1 MQGEGRVLLQ
11 RERERGW
18 IFPFKAIN
26 SCQCEGSELSWA
38 GRDRQGDNE
47 RGERE
52 ANNSP
57 AAGQLTRPLCRP
69 SCNAAPLLYCL
80 TVHSKV
86 CSESDLITKV
96 NITSLTTARRIIY
109 NYIHLQVIQI
119 QDV

>member
-26 SCQCEGSELSWA
+26 SCQCEGSELSWT

-69 SCNAAPLLYCL
+69 SCNAAPLPSWL

-96 NITSLTTARRIIY
+96 TSSTVGPQLGSSF
-109 NYIHLQVIQI
+109 NYLYSQVVKI